1 MVLSGLLAGIHLREL
16 QMASHSA
23 NGTRAAQLA
32 TETLLSTLKDSETG
46 QRGYLLTGDLMYLD
60 TYEAAVRRFDAD
72 FAHLKA
78 MPAFGHDWADR
89 VEAIR
94 RLAAAKLDELGQT
107 VVLRQSGQAEAA
119 LAVVRTNRG
128 RRVMDAIRV
137 EVDALRSDEEAR
149 RTQMQLR
156 TLSPARWIE
165 VISLSALACVLL
177 GWVALFHHHAHL
189 RVAAHLLQLKISER
203 EREQANDLLRTI
215 VETAPGRI
223 YAKDRDGRMLLA
235 NPSSIDLIGK
245 PWPDIKGRTYLE
257 FLDNSIQAEAVTLT
271 DHRLME
277 MGRPEAIEE
286 SLGEHGGE
294 ERVWLST
301 KAPLRD
307 RKGYVIGLVGVS
319 VEITDRKRMEL
330 RLRVMLNE
338 LNHRVKNTLAT
349 VQAIAAQTLC
359 GVDHEVYLAYEGR
372 LIALASAHDVLT
384 RENWAGADF
393 HDVVV
398 GQLGAYAGS
407 VGDRFQLSGPKL
419 RLNSRA
425 ALALAMGLHE
435 LATNAMKYGALSN
448 SLGQVS
454 IRWSLAADDAS
465 MLRLTWKERYG
476 PKVSSSR
483 RGFGI
488 HLIERVLASDLGGKV
503 HLRLDDSE
511 GVICHI
517 EAPLIAVVA
526 SASSLM
532 FPQVNAA

>member
-23 NGTRAAQLA
+23 TGTRAAQLA

-60 TYEAAVRRFDAD
+60 PYEAAVRRFDAD

-78 MPAFGHDWADR
+78 MPAFGRDWADR

-149 RTQMQLR
+149 RTQMQSR

-165 VISLSALACVLL
+165 VISLSALASVLL

-277 MGRPEAIEE
+277 LGRPEAIEE

-319 VEITDRKRMEL
+319 VEITERKRMEL

-398 GQLGAYAGS
+398 GQLGAYAGP

-476 PKVSSSR
+476 PKVNSSR